1 MAQANQVLSIGM
13 CHPVGVLVVHPPI
26 QLFCKIGVEQQI
38 KYHDNN
44 ATKQVVETWD
54 CKIFDKLPG
63 LLYVYCR
70 IIFENMKI
78 FDNNYLSNTQPGI
91 YL

>member
-1 MAQANQVLSIGM
+1 MPQANQVLSIGM

-44 ATKQVVETWD
+44 ATKQVVESWD

-63 LLYVYCR
+63 FYCMCIVELFLKIWKYLVM
-70 IIFENMKI
+70 II
-78 FDNNYLSNTQPGI
+78 
-91 YL
+91 